1 MTVSLMTIDVAPIA
15 PEHVES
21 YRRALD
27 TVARERRYLT
37 LLEAFPLPQTRDFV
51 LGLMKKGD
59 PMFVALANGEVV
71 GWCDIQRHPF
81 PAHSHRGT
89 LGMGVVA
96 EYRGCGI
103 GKRLIDQTLKQAF
116 ATGFVRIELNVR
128 ADNLRA
134 VRLYEKLGFVREGV
148 LRDVVFV
155 DGEFHDA
162 IAMALID
169 RGPSRGVPSPR
180 SRGEG

>member
-1 MTVSLMTIDVAPIA
+1 MPMTSSLMRVDVAPIA
-15 PEHVES
+15 PEHIES

-27 TVARERRYLT
+27 TVARERKYLT

-51 LGLMKKGD
+51 FGLMKKGD
-59 PMFVALANGEVV
+59 PIFVALANGEVV

-89 LGMGVVA
+89 LGMGLVPA
-96 EYRGCGI
+96 YRGRGV
-103 GKRLIDQTLKQAF
+103 GARLINQTLKQAF
-116 ATGFVRIELNVR
+116 ATAFVRVELSVR

-134 VRLYEKLGFVREGV
+134 ARLYEKLGFVREGV
-148 LRDVVFV
+148 LRDAVFV
-155 DGEFHDA
+155 DGEYHDA

-169 RGPSRGVPSPR
+169 RERSPK
-180 SRGEG
+180 